1 MASAALSVVGNSVY
15 CDLISTSKS
24 VQATKVAANADRVK
38 RRKYGFDFMIKYA
51 DYKLKFRPNRM
62 VRVRG

>member
-15 CDLISTSKS
+15 CDLISTSRS
-24 VQATKVAANADRVK
+24 VQATNVAANVVK
-38 RRKYGFDFMIKYA
+38 VNRRIYCFDFMICFA
-51 DYKLKFRPNRM
+51 DYRLKFRPNKM